1 MRNRVHLS
9 CQQAGRKHKAVMDTT
24 QMKYILVKEDR
35 YRSYV
40 TNLKPS
46 SLVSFYGLPANMR
59 YTERMQIKL
68 THRCCSKGIIKTKQS
83 TQM

>member
-35 YRSYV
+35 WLCHKFETQLIDIILWSPCKHEIYRANANQTDS
-40 TNLKPS
+40 P
-46 SLVSFYGLPANMR
+46 PA
-59 YTERMQIKL
+59 L
-68 THRCCSKGIIKTKQS
+68 L
-83 TQM
+83 